1 MTTGFGNTV
10 AGGAG
15 PLGGSAL
22 AGGTGTGG
30 AIPALGSALAAA
42 PGRAAAETAAD
53 TAQLSAAG
61 GDEKDAENHIR
72 IIANR
77 KNNALLIYATP
88 GEYAVIEGMLRKVDI
103 IPLQVLIEATIAEV
117 TLNDALQYGTQ
128 FYLREN
134 KFIQTL
140 SQGTTSTFAQNFP
153 GFAFT
158 RGAGLAINALSEV
171 STVKVLSAPQVM
183 VLDNEPARLQVG
195 SLVPVL
201 TGSAQST
208 LTSGAPIVNN
218 VDYHPIGVIMQVT
231 PHVNSGGLVTLDIGQ
246 EVSDVAA
253 QTTQGIDS
261 PTFDERVIKT
271 RVAIQDGQTIG
282 MAGLIQDNTQ
292 QGNSGI
298 PFLKDVPVLGLL
310 AGSQNNKRTR
320 TELLV
325 MLTPHVVRDQRDARA
340 LTEDLRNQLRN
351 SAVMPQ
357 YLNTLPPSGSPNP
370 QGQYLSR

>member
-1 MTTGFGNTV
+1 
-10 AGGAG
+10 
-15 PLGGSAL
+15 
-22 AGGTGTGG
+22 
-30 AIPALGSALAAA
+30 PALGSGLAAA
-42 PGRAAAETAAD
+42 PGRAAAETAAE
-53 TAQLSAAG
+53 TEPLSAAG
-61 GDEKDAENHIR
+61 DEKGAENRIR
-72 IIANR
+72 ILANR

-88 GEYAVIEGMLRKVDI
+88 GEYAVIEGMLRKIDI

-140 SQGTTSTFAQNFP
+140 SQGTTATFAQNFP

-158 RGAGLAINALSEV
+158 RGAGLAINALSQV

-218 VDYHPIGVIMQVT
+218 VDYHPIRVIMQVPPT
-231 PHVNSGGLVTLDIGQ
+231 VTACGLVTLDIGQ

-253 QTTQGIDS
+253 QATQGIDS

-298 PFLKDVPVLGLL
+298 PFLKDVPVLGL
-310 AGSQNNKRTR
+310 
-320 TELLV
+320 
-325 MLTPHVVRDQRDARA
+325 
-340 LTEDLRNQLRN
+340 
-351 SAVMPQ
+351 
-357 YLNTLPPSGSPNP
+357 
-370 QGQYLSR
+370 